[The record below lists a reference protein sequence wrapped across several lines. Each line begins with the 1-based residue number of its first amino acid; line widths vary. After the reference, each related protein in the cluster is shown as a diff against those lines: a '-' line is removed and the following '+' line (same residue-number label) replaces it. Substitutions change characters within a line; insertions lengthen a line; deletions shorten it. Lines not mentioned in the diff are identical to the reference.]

1 MNNSKKYI
9 LQALC
14 VLSVAML
21 SSVHAMVLRRPPE
34 VRVVPFITNLLEEKI
49 CLLRKTDRSF
59 APFAIRRNKGQEHQ
73 QAELLLQTTINYPT
87 DLLNNERIF
96 IGRATDDFYIFVPV
110 EYHPVHYFPSNVAWI
125 PAAGIAANRLVLIDD
140 CQMLFFAK
148 IIRSFQE
155 FMHNRWQNEIR
166 STLLKPQPRDEC
178 PVCFEDFESGTSVV
192 LPCGHIVCNT
202 CLLKIHNVN
211 PLCPMC
217 RAAIPADFHPQL

>member
-21 SSVHAMVLRRPPE
+21 NSVHAMAPRVSQL
-34 VRVVPFITNLLEEKI
+34 RVVPFTTNPQGEKI
-49 CLLRKTDRSF
+49 CLLEQTYFGF
-59 APFAIRRNKGQEHQ
+59 ALLIALRQQGQERR
-73 QAELLLQTTINYPT
+73 QAEHLLQDINWPT
-87 DLLNNERIF
+87 GLLNNERIS

-202 CLLKIHNVN
+202 CLLKIRNVN
-211 PLCPMC
+211 PLCPIC